1 MQLSVYVLGREVAT
15 LEQSGDFKSVLTYH
29 PHVAADDFVSL
40 TMPVRLESYVWDDQL
55 PPVLQMN
62 LPEGYLLQV
71 LQEQFGPHIGASPI
85 ALLSVI
91 GRNMVGRL
99 QVAAPGAQ
107 LNEPAQPIEVAALL
121 KGDNSEAAF
130 AALVRQHAT
139 SGVSGVVPKFLD
151 AQTTAAS
158 YQAETSPRT
167 VQAEPVEALHPLR
180 APLAPHQKA
189 SLTTR
194 RHIIKGSS
202 AQLPFVALNEHLCMQ
217 VARRVMPAA
226 LTEVS
231 DDGQALVVHR
241 FDVDEHGQPL
251 WGMEDFCSLLGLRP
265 AAKYDTTWE
274 RIAKAVRD
282 HVPGAQ
288 RLATFRQLATT
299 LLLTYAL
306 RNADCHAK
314 NLALLYTSRAN
325 AHLSPAYDML
335 TTSVYPGFQHNP
347 PAIDFMGKRTWAPG
361 KNLQK
366 FIAATFGIQPK
377 EQQHMVQA
385 ISDAVADVAPQVRQA
400 MAQHPGF
407 EDIGKRML
415 MAWAEGVQGLRDAR
429 VYAVGDWNAG
439 EAFAGFSAPP
449 KLVADQRK
457 IGRSP
462 FWASDNLANRTASS
476 HLNQSSK

>member
-1 MQLSVYVLGREVAT
+1 MKLSVYVLGRNVAT
-15 LEQSGDFKSVLTYH
+15 LEQSGDFKSVLAYNADTA
-29 PHVAADDFVSL
+29 PDDFVSL
-40 TMPVRLESYVWDDQL
+40 TMPVRTESYVWDDQL

-71 LQEQFGPHIGASPI
+71 LQEQFGSHIGASPI

-99 QVAAPGAQ
+99 QVAAPGAE
-107 LNEPAQPIEVAALL
+107 LSEPAKPVEVAALL

-130 AALVRQHAT
+130 AALVREHAT

-151 AQTTAAS
+151 AQD
-158 YQAETSPRT
+158 
-167 VQAEPVEALHPLR
+167 EAGS
-180 APLAPHQKA
+180 PLAKHRKA
-189 SLTTR
+189 SLLTR
-194 RHIIKGSS
+194 RHIIKGFS

-217 VARRVMPAA
+217 VANRVMPTAK
-226 LTEVS
+226 TEVS

-241 FDVDEHGQPL
+241 FDVDADGQPH

-288 RLATFRQLATT
+288 RLETNRQLATT

-314 NLALLYTSRAN
+314 NLALLYTSRADV
-325 AHLSPAYDML
+325 HLSPAYDML
-335 TTSVYPGFQHNP
+335 TTSVYAGFQHNP
-347 PAIDFMGKRTWAPG
+347 PGIEFMDKKTWAPG

-377 EQQHMVQA
+377 EQQYMVQA
-385 ISDAVADVAPQVRQA
+385 ISDAVADVGPMVRQA

-415 MAWAEGVQGLRDAR
+415 MAWAEGVQGLRDQH
-429 VYAVGDWNAG
+429 VYAAG
-439 EAFAGFSAPP
+439 EWASGNAFEGLSLPP
-449 KLVADQRK
+449 KQITESAK
-457 IGRSP
+457 IGRFQFP
-462 FWASDNLANRTASS
+462 GKR
-476 HLNQSSK
+476 

>member
-1 MQLSVYVLGREVAT
+1 MQLGVYVLGQQVAT
-15 LEQSGDFKSVLTYH
+15 LEQAGDFKSVLGYLPGTA
-29 PHVAADDFVSL
+29 PDAFVSL

-91 GRNMVGRL
+91 GRNMVGRV
-99 QVAAPGAQ
+99 QVAAVGAT
-107 LNEPAQPIEVAALL
+107 LDEPAKPIEVAALL

-130 AALVRQHAT
+130 AALVREHAT

-151 AQTTAAS
+151 TQLESENAVSAL
-158 YQAETSPRT
+158 
-167 VQAEPVEALHPLR
+167 VQHK
-180 APLAPHQKA
+180 KA
-189 SLTTR
+189 SLITR

-202 AQLPFVALNEHLCMQ
+202 THLPFVALNEHLCMQ
-217 VARRVMPAA
+217 VASRVMPTAK
-226 LTEVS
+226 TEVS

-241 FDVDEHGQPL
+241 FDVDENGQPH

-282 HVPGAQ
+282 HVPGPQ
-288 RLATFRQLATT
+288 RLDTYRQLATT

-314 NLALLYTSRAN
+314 NLALLYTSRADV
-325 AHLSPAYDML
+325 HLSPAYDML
-335 TTSVYPGFQHNP
+335 TTSVYAGFQHNP
-347 PAIDFMGKRTWAPG
+347 PGIEFMGKKTWAPG

-366 FIAATFGIQPK
+366 FITATFGIQPK
-377 EQQHMVQA
+377 EQSQMVEA
-385 ISDAVADVAPQVRQA
+385 ISDAVADVGPLVRQA

-415 MAWAEGVQGLRDAR
+415 MAWVEGVQGLRDQR
-429 VYAVGDWNAG
+429 VYAVGEWAAG
-439 EAFAGFSAPP
+439 DAFEGFSPAP
-449 KLVADQRK
+449 KLATDTKK
-457 IGRSP
+457 IGRS
-462 FWASDNLANRTASS
+462 SLLGER
-476 HLNQSSK
+476 

>member
-15 LEQSGDFKSVLTYH
+15 LEQAGDFKSVLTYH
-29 PHVAADDFVSL
+29 PQVAAGDLVSL
-40 TMPVRLESYVWDDQL
+40 TMPVRTESYVWDDQL

-99 QVAAPGAQ
+99 QVAAAGAE

-130 AALVRQHAT
+130 ATLVRQHAT

-151 AQTTAAS
+151 AQIDGVS
-158 YQAETSPRT
+158 SS
-167 VQAEPVEALHPLR
+167 
-180 APLAPHQKA
+180 PLAQHKKA
-189 SLTTR
+189 SLVTR

-217 VARRVMPAA
+217 VASRVVPTAK
-226 LTEVS
+226 TDIS

-241 FDVDEHGQPL
+241 FDVNEHGQPH

-282 HVPGAQ
+282 HVPGPQ
-288 RLATFRQLATT
+288 RLATHRQLAHT

-306 RNADCHAK
+306 CNADCHAK
-314 NLALLYTSRAN
+314 NLALLYTSRAD
-325 AHLSPAYDML
+325 AHLSPTYDLL
-335 TTSVYPGFQHNP
+335 TTSVYAGFQHNP
-347 PAIDFMGKRTWAPG
+347 PGIGFMGKKTWLPG
-361 KNLQK
+361 KNLQR
-366 FIAATFGIQPK
+366 FIAATLGIQPK
-377 EQQHMVQA
+377 EQGQMVEA
-385 ISDAVADVAPQVRQA
+385 ISDAVADVGPLVRQA
-400 MAQHPGF
+400 VAQHPGF
-407 EDIGKRML
+407 ADVGKRML
-415 MAWAEGVQGLRDAR
+415 MAWTEGVQGLRDQR
-429 VYAVGDWNAG
+429 VYAVGDWQAG
-439 EAFAGFSAPP
+439 EAFEGFAEPP
-449 KLVADQRK
+449 KIKAETSQL
-457 IGRSP
+457 GRSP
-462 FWASDNLANRTASS
+462 LLAGRNKW
-476 HLNQSSK
+476 QDG

>member
-15 LEQSGDFKSVLTYH
+15 LAQSGDFKSVLTYH
-29 PHVAADDFVSL
+29 PQVAANDFVSL

-55 PPVLQMN
+55 PPALQMN

-71 LQEQFGPHIGASPI
+71 LQEKFGPHIGASPL

-99 QVAAPGAQ
+99 QVAVPGAA
-107 LNEPAQPIEVAALL
+107 LDEPAKPIEVAALL

-130 AALVRQHAT
+130 AALVREHAT

-151 AQTTAAS
+151 AQAKDGAAL
-158 YQAETSPRT
+158 
-167 VQAEPVEALHPLR
+167 ALHK
-180 APLAPHQKA
+180 KA
-189 SLTTR
+189 SLVTR

-202 AQLPFVALNEHLCMQ
+202 AQLPFVALNEHLCME
-217 VARRVMPAA
+217 VARRVMPTAR
-226 LTEVS
+226 TEVS

-241 FDVDEHGQPL
+241 FDVDEQGQAH

-288 RLATFRQLATT
+288 RLDTYRQLATT

-314 NLALLYTSRAN
+314 NLALLYTSRAD

-335 TTSVYPGFQHNP
+335 TTSVYAGFQHSP
-347 PAIDFMGKRTWAPG
+347 PGIELMGKKTWTPG

-366 FIAATFGIQPK
+366 FMAATFGIQPK
-377 EQQHMVQA
+377 EQQYMVQA
-385 ISDAVADVAPQVRQA
+385 ISDAVADVGPLVRQA

-407 EDIGKRML
+407 EVIGKRML
-415 MAWAEGVQGLRDAR
+415 MAWAEGVQGLRDQR
-429 VYAVGDWNAG
+429 VYAVGEWAAGNAF
-439 EAFAGFSAPP
+439 EGFSLPP
-449 KLVADQRK
+449 KQKADSTK

-462 FWASDNLANRTASS
+462 LLGKR
-476 HLNQSSK
+476 

>member
-15 LEQSGDFKSVLTYH
+15 LAQSGDFKSVLTYH
-29 PHVAADDFVSL
+29 PQVAADDFVSL

-91 GRNMVGRL
+91 GRNMVGRV
-99 QVAAPGAQ
+99 QVAAPGAE
-107 LNEPAQPIEVAALL
+107 LNEPAQLIEVAALL

-151 AQTTAAS
+151 AQTS
-158 YQAETSPRT
+158 EDNSSPL
-167 VQAEPVEALHPLR
+167 ALHK
-180 APLAPHQKA
+180 KA
-189 SLTTR
+189 SLVTR

-202 AQLPFVALNEHLCMQ
+202 AKLPFVALNEHLCMQ
-217 VARRVMPAA
+217 VASRVMPTAR
-226 LTEVS
+226 TDIS

-241 FDVDEHGQPL
+241 FDVDEQGQPH

-282 HVPGAQ
+282 HVPGTQ
-288 RLATFRQLATT
+288 RLATYRQLAHT

-314 NLALLYTSRAN
+314 NLALLYTSRAD
-325 AHLSPAYDML
+325 AHLSPTYDML
-335 TTSVYPGFQHNP
+335 TTSVYAGFQHNP
-347 PAIDFMGKRTWAPG
+347 PGIEFMGKKTWLPG
-361 KNLQK
+361 KNLQR

-377 EQQHMVQA
+377 EQGQMVET
-385 ISDAVADVAPQVRQA
+385 ISDAVADVGPLVRQA

-407 EDIGKRML
+407 VDIGKRML
-415 MAWAEGVQGLRDAR
+415 MAWAEGVQGLRDQR
-429 VYAVGDWNAG
+429 VYAVGEWQAG
-439 EAFAGFSAPP
+439 EAFEGLSAPA
-449 KLVADQRK
+449 KLKMETTQ

-462 FWASDNLANRTASS
+462 LLANR
-476 HLNQSSK
+476 SSKKSAQ

>member
-1 MQLSVYVLGREVAT
+1 MKLSVYVMGRNVAT
-15 LEQSGDFKSVLTYH
+15 LEQSGDFKSVLAYNADTA
-29 PHVAADDFVSL
+29 PDDFVSL
-40 TMPVRLESYVWDDQL
+40 TMPVRTESYVWDDQL

-99 QVAAPGAQ
+99 QVAAPGAE
-107 LNEPAQPIEVAALL
+107 LSEPAKPVEVAALL

-130 AALVRQHAT
+130 AALVREHAT

-151 AQTTAAS
+151 AQ
-158 YQAETSPRT
+158 AEDG
-167 VQAEPVEALHPLR
+167 
-180 APLAPHQKA
+180 APLALHKKA
-189 SLTTR
+189 SVITR

-217 VARRVMPAA
+217 VASRVMPTAK
-226 LTEVS
+226 TEVS

-241 FDVDEHGQPL
+241 FDVDQHGQPH

-265 AAKYDTTWE
+265 SAKYDTTWE

-288 RLATFRQLATT
+288 RLDTYRQLATT

-314 NLALLYTSRAN
+314 NLALLYTSRADV
-325 AHLSPAYDML
+325 HLSPAYDML
-335 TTSVYPGFQHNP
+335 TTSVYAGFQHNP
-347 PAIDFMGKRTWAPG
+347 PGIEFMGKKTWAPG

-385 ISDAVADVAPQVRQA
+385 ISDAVADVGPLVRQA

-407 EDIGKRML
+407 EDIGKRMV
-415 MAWAEGVQGLRDAR
+415 MAWAEGVQGLRDQR
-429 VYAVGDWNAG
+429 VYALGDWASPA
-439 EAFAGFSAPP
+439 AFADFSPP
-449 KLVADQRK
+449 EKLKMPSEK

-462 FWASDNLANRTASS
+462 LLGQR
-476 HLNQSSK
+476 

>member
-15 LEQSGDFKSVLTYH
+15 LEQVGDFKSVLSYH
-29 PHVAADDFVSL
+29 PRVAADDFVSL
-40 TMPVRLESYVWDDQL
+40 TMPVRAESYIWNDQL

-71 LQEQFGPHIGASPI
+71 LQEQFGPHIGASPL

-99 QVAAPGAQ
+99 QVAAAGAQ
-107 LNEPAQPIEVAALL
+107 LQEPAKPVEVAALL

-130 AALVRQHAT
+130 AALVREHAT

-151 AQTTAAS
+151 TQTAAD
-158 YQAETSPRT
+158 T
-167 VQAEPVEALHPLR
+167 
-180 APLAPHQKA
+180 PLAPHHTA
-189 SLTTR
+189 NLLTR

-202 AQLPFVALNEHLCMQ
+202 RQLPFVALNEHLCMA
-217 VARRVMPAA
+217 VARRVMPTA
-226 LTEVS
+226 TTQIS

-241 FDVDEHGQPL
+241 FDVDAHGQAH

-274 RIAKAVRD
+274 RIARAVRD
-282 HVPGAQ
+282 HVPGPQ
-288 RLATFRQLATT
+288 RLQTYRQLATT

-314 NLALLYTSRAN
+314 NLALLYTCRGD

-335 TTSVYPGFQHNP
+335 TTSVYAGFQHHP
-347 PAIDFMGKRTWAPG
+347 PAIEFMGKKTWAPG

-377 EQQHMVQA
+377 EQHSMVEA
-385 ISDAVADVAPQVRQA
+385 ISDAVADVAPLVRQA

-407 EDIGKRML
+407 EDVGKRL
-415 MAWAEGVQGLRDAR
+415 LLAWAEGVRGLRDPR
-429 VYAVGDWNAG
+429 VYAVGDWTAGNA
-439 EAFAGFSAPP
+439 FVGFSPPP
-449 KLVADQRK
+449 KQKTETTK

-462 FWASDNLANRTASS
+462 LLGQR
-476 HLNQSSK
+476 